1 MHARSIIM
9 ILILILI
16 IGFATA
22 AKITVAPEGADYSTI
37 QQALNNASDG
47 DIIEVQSGAYVEHVQ
62 VLHSVALIGVDTG
75 SGRPVVDA
83 NKSSSAITL
92 RANATRI
99 EGFNLTGSGGCGCG
113 NAGIL
118 VDSSHNIIQN
128 NILYKNRYGIYIE
141 EGAKNNTLYSND
153 FLENRVSANDTGGNL
168 WSMEIKEGGLLG
180 LLKSAKLMG
189 NHYSDYDEPGEG
201 CNDTNSDGFCDEARM
216 IGNGPGIDEHPLVVP
231 IIF

>member
-47 DIIEVQSGAYVEHVQ
+47 DIIEVQSGEYVEHVQ

-128 NILYKNRYGIYIE
+128 NVLYKNRYGIYIE
-141 EGAKNNTLYSND
+141 EGATNNTLYSND
-153 FLENRVSANDTGGNL
+153 FLENRVSANDTGGNR
-168 WSMEIKEGGLLG
+168 WSMEMKEGGLLG
-180 LLKSAKLMG
+180 LLKGAKLMG
-189 NHYSDYDEPGEG
+189 NHYSDFDEPGEG
-201 CNDTNSDGFCDEARM
+201 CNDTNSDGFCDEPRM
-216 IGNGPGIDEHPLVVP
+216 FGNGPGIDEHPLVVP

>member
-1 MHARSIIM
+1 M
-9 ILILILI
+9 ILILTLI

-47 DIIEVQSGAYVEHVQ
+47 DIIEVQSGEYVEHVQ

-128 NILYKNRYGIYIE
+128 NVLYKNRYGIYIE
-141 EGAKNNTLYSND
+141 EGATNNTLYSND
-153 FLENRVSANDTGGNL
+153 FLENRVSANDTGGNR
-168 WSMEIKEGGLLG
+168 WSMEMKEGGLLG
-180 LLKSAKLMG
+180 LLKGAKLMG
-189 NHYSDYDEPGEG
+189 NHYSDFDEPGEG
-201 CNDTNSDGFCDEARM
+201 CNDTNSDGFCDEPRM
-216 IGNGPGIDEHPLVVP
+216 FGNGPGIDEHPLVVP

>member
-16 IGFATA
+16 IGFANA
-22 AKITVAPEGADYSTI
+22 ARITVAPEDADYSSI
-37 QQALNNASDG
+37 QEALNNASDG
-47 DIIEVQSGAYVEHVQ
+47 DIIEVQSGVYVEHVN

-92 RANATRI
+92 RANGTRI

-118 VDSSHNIIQN
+118 VDSSSNTIQN
-128 NILYKNRYGIYIE
+128 NVLYKNRYGIYIE
-141 EGAKNNTLYSND
+141 EGAKNNTIYSND
-153 FLENRVSANDTGGNL
+153 FLENRVPANDTGGNS
-168 WSMEIKEGGLLG
+168 WGTEIKEGGLMG
-180 LLKSAKLMG
+180 LLKGAKLMG
-189 NHYSDYDEPGEG
+189 NHYSDFDEPGEG
-201 CNDTNSDGFCDEARM
+201 CNDTNSDGFCDEPRM
-216 IGNGPGIDEHPLVVP
+216 IGNGPGIDEHPLAAP
-231 IIF
+231 MNA

>member
-47 DIIEVQSGAYVEHVQ
+47 DIIEVQSGAYVEHVSIQ
-62 VLHSVALIGVDTG
+62 HSVALIGVDTG

-118 VDSSHNIIQN
+118 VDSSNNIIQN

-141 EGAKNNTLYSND
+141 EGAVNNTLYSND
-153 FLENRVSANDTGGNL
+153 FLENRVSANDTGGNR
-168 WSMEIKEGGLLG
+168 WGMEIKEGGLFG
-180 LLKSAKLMG
+180 LLKSAKLVG
-189 NHYSDYDEPGEG
+189 NHYSDFDEPGEG
-201 CNDTNSDGFCDEARM
+201 CNDTNSDGFCDEPRM
-216 IGNGPGIDEHPLVVP
+216 IRDGPGIDEHPLVAP
-231 IIF
+231 INA

>member
-1 MHARSIIM
+1 M
-9 ILILILI
+9 I

-47 DIIEVQSGAYVEHVQ
+47 DIIEVQSGEYVEHVQ

-128 NILYKNRYGIYIE
+128 NVLYKNRYGIYIE
-141 EGAKNNTLYSND
+141 EGATNNTLYSND
-153 FLENRVSANDTGGNL
+153 FLENRVSANDTGGNH
-168 WSMEIKEGGLLG
+168 WSMEMKEGGLLG
-180 LLKSAKLMG
+180 LLKGAKLMG
-189 NHYSDYDEPGEG
+189 NHYSDFDEPGEG
-201 CNDTNSDGFCDEARM
+201 CNDTNSDGFCDEPRM
-216 IGNGPGIDEHPLVVP
+216 FGNGPGIDEHPLVVP